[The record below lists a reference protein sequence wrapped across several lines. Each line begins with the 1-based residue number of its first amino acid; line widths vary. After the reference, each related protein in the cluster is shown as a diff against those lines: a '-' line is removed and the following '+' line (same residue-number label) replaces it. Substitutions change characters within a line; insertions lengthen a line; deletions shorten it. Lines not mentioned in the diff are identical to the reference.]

1 MAEVG
6 PTLAVHVG
14 RGAVGVVVL
23 PGGLP
28 GKRSYPQNAIRPQR
42 KSNPQLG
49 RSGPMSAHAS
59 FRAMA
64 RTEERDRVR
73 DRLDRLR
80 TAPRDSD
87 AENSDAE
94 KRDAT
99 SDGPDSADGREAE
112 LGDGPAVPD
121 WLRFEPDPPRSWL
134 PERLRSARVTV
145 SGRAT
150 AALGVV
156 ALLAALVAG
165 FSVLRDR
172 PVTQEVPPLPLVET
186 NTLAVSTAAPTV
198 PAPRQEELVVSV
210 VGLVL
215 HSGLV
220 KLPPGSRVADAI
232 AAAGGAREGADLL
245 SLNMAQRVSDGD
257 QILVGVAGADG
268 GAPVLGS
275 ATVGAGTASS
285 GAAARTGKVNLNTA
299 TEAEL
304 DALPGVGPVTAAAIV
319 AWRDVNGRFTDVEQL
334 GEVDGIGPSRL
345 GKLRELVTV

>member
-1 MAEVG
+1 
-6 PTLAVHVG
+6 
-14 RGAVGVVVL
+14 
-23 PGGLP
+23 
-28 GKRSYPQNAIRPQR
+28 
-42 KSNPQLG
+42 
-49 RSGPMSAHAS
+49 
-59 FRAMA
+59 MA

-73 DRLDRLR
+73 ERLDQLK

-87 AENSDAE
+87 A
-94 KRDAT
+94 
-99 SDGPDSADGREAE
+99 SDGPDVDDARRAASDAPDSDDSPETGH
-112 LGDGPAVPD
+112 GDGPAVPD

-145 SGRAT
+145 SGRAA

-156 ALLAALVAG
+156 ALLAAVVAG

-172 PVTQEVPPLPLVET
+172 PVTQEVPPLPLVEA
-186 NTLAVSTAAPTV
+186 NTLTVTTAAPTV
-198 PAPRQEELVVSV
+198 PAPQQEELVVSV
-210 VGLVL
+210 VGLVQ

-220 KLPPGSRVADAI
+220 KLPPGARVADAI
-232 AAAGGAREGADLL
+232 AAAGGAEEGADLL

-257 QILVGVAGADG
+257 QVLVGVAATDG

-275 ATVGAGTASS
+275 ATVGAGTAPSG
-285 GAAARTGKVNLNTA
+285 GAAPGAPTGKVHLNTA

-345 GKLRELVTV
+345 AKLRELVTV